1 MTATI
6 MAADELGTVVG
17 LPDQI
22 AQRDAATIKVL
33 LNAGGEDGTGGG
45 GSLAGLVM
53 RSTGKFDQTAGSL
66 LLITTQPLAHG
77 GNGGLK
83 QTGGGLEATLPS
95 RLHQAQAMIVGVTH
109 FPHQDEVRGR
119 HAGGIV
125 RPRWAA
131 TVGGGK
137 VEIPPKESTRD
148 SHFPTTP
155 TATAAGLLFNPTN
168 NPPVLDAASHSN
180 TSVPPGGYDVGRL
193 YQHQVPLALRCVR

>member
-1 MTATI
+1 MGRSG
-6 MAADELGTVVG
+6 D
-17 LPDQI
+17 
-22 AQRDAATIKVL
+22 VL
-33 LNAGGEDGTGGG
+33 FDGG

-53 RSTGKFDQTAGSL
+53 RSAGKFEEAARPL
-66 LLITTQPLAHG
+66 LLTTTQPRAHG

-95 RLHQAQAMIVGVTH
+95 RLHQAQAMIVGVSH
-109 FPHQDEVRGR
+109 FTHQDEVRGR
-119 HAGGIV
+119 HADGIV

-155 TATAAGLLFNPTN
+155 TATSSSL
-168 NPPVLDAASHSN
+168 
-180 TSVPPGGYDVGRL
+180 
-193 YQHQVPLALRCVR
+193 